1 MQYDE
6 KSHNGLQH
14 AHLPELACAMRSP
27 APQQQACV
35 EPDWE
40 QEHWKIAKAR
50 HAHANVIM

>member
-6 KSHNGLQH
+6 ELHNGQH

-35 EPDWE
+35 EPDRE
-40 QEHWKIAKAR
+40 QEHWKIAKAP